1 MPSKLKSCNKLS
13 KYLSIKLIMKK
24 LKLLSAIFLLAVIA
38 SCSKNNPVAPFKP
51 ITPTGTKDVYVAG
64 AINNIATLWK
74 NGAATALNATGMHAT
89 TAVAVCVKSS
99 NVYVAGNGYDASNN
113 SFAILWING
122 SATLYAKG
130 TIANS
135 LFVDAAGTVFV
146 AGISTIQ
153 YQSNSPYPYNGTQT
167 YQAATLW
174 TNGIAKVL
182 TDGNK
187 AFYDN
192 NALFYR
198 GEINRNAAATC
209 VYAGYVSGWEFQGA
223 YGQESGTLWN
233 NKNELVLYNSI
244 GGNYQA
250 NEPYNGLVGHF
261 FGGDTAYII
270 PPTFSLISLNQASSV
285 FVDST
290 NNVYAAG
297 YVTQGNFTAAYGQAP
312 HSHKATL
319 WKNGI
324 GTRLGDS
331 AVYADPQSIYV
342 SGADV
347 YVAGMSIS
355 KDAKNEATLWKNGV
369 AVALSTNTSN
379 AASVFVAGTDVYV
392 AGITY
397 NGTIAVATIWKNGIA
412 TVLTDGAQ
420 TAYANAVFVVNDI
433 H

>member
-1 MPSKLKSCNKLS
+1 
-13 KYLSIKLIMKK
+13 MKT

-38 SCSKNNPVAPFKP
+38 SCSKNNPVAPVKP

-64 AINNIATLWK
+64 AINNVATIWK
-74 NGAATALNATGMHAT
+74 NGAATALKATGMHAT
-89 TAVAVCVKSS
+89 TAVAVCIKASD
-99 NVYVAGNGYDASNN
+99 VYVAGNGYDASNN
-113 SFAILWING
+113 SFAILWKNG

-135 LFVDAAGTVFV
+135 LSVDAAGTVFV
-146 AGISTIQ
+146 AGTSTIQ

-174 TNGIAKVL
+174 TNGTAKVL

-192 NALFYR
+192 NAKFYG
-198 GEINRNAAATC
+198 GEINRNAGATS
-209 VYAGYVSGWEFQGA
+209 VYAGVTGAYVSGWEFQGA
-223 YGQESGTLWN
+223 YGQESATLWN
-233 NKNELVLYNSI
+233 NKNKLALYNSI

-250 NEPYNGLVGHF
+250 NEPYPGLVGKF

-285 FVDST
+285 FVDAA

-297 YVTQGNFTAAYGQAP
+297 YVTQGNFTAAYGATP
-312 HSHKATL
+312 PPHKATL

-324 GTRLGDS
+324 ATRLGDS
-331 AVYADPQSIYV
+331 TVYANPQSIYV

-369 AVALSTNTSN
+369 AAALSTNTSN

-412 TVLTDGAQ
+412 TVLIDGAQ
-420 TAYANAVFVVNDI
+420 TAYANAVFVVNGI